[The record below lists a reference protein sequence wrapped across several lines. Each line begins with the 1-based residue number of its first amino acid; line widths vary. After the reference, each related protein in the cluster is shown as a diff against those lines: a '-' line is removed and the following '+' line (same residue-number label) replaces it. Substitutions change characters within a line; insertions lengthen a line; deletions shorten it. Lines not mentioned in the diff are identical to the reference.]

1 MATSTI
7 KKVDNLET
15 YSVATNCFAS
25 RRGGVVTVV
34 FVDVTPSSASAR
46 TNIGTLPEGWRP
58 QAAVYGWNVNGAGY
72 CDVISSGAVQVF
84 GGSSKNNVLGTVTYV
99 AAN

>member
-15 YSVATNCFAS
+15 YSVATGCVAY
-25 RRGGVVTVV
+25 RRGYIVTVI
-34 FVDVTPSSASAR
+34 FVDVTPSSTSSR

-58 QAAVYGWNVNGAGY
+58 PAAAYGWNVNGAGY

-84 GGSSKNNVLGTVTYV
+84 GGSNKNNVLGTITYV
-99 AAN
+99 ATN